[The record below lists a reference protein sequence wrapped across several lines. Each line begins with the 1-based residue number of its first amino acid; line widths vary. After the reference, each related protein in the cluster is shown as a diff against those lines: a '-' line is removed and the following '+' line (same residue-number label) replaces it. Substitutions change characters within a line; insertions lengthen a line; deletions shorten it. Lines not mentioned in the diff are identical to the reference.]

1 MTEQEI
7 QKVLTDALVSLFEVE
22 GDKITLETN
31 LYQDLEIDSIDAIDL
46 IDYIK
51 RQTGYKLQAEDF
63 RNVRTV
69 GDVIEAVKKKISTA
83 NAGADSVS

>member
-7 QKVLTDALVSLFEVE
+7 QKVLTDALVSLFEI
-22 GDKITLETN
+22 DAAKITPETH

-69 GDVIEAVKKKISTA
+69 KDVIEAVKKISV
-83 NAGADSVS
+83 NDHSV

>member
-7 QKVLTDALVSLFEVE
+7 QKVLTDALVSLFEIDAE
-22 GDKITLETN
+22 KITPETN
-31 LYQDLEIDSIDAIDL
+31 LYEDLEIDSIDAIDL

-69 GDVIEAVKKKISTA
+69 NDVVEAVKKISA
-83 NAGADSVS
+83 AVQQ

>member
-7 QKVLTDALVSLFEVE
+7 QQLLTEALVSLFEVDE
-22 GDKITLETN
+22 SKITLDTH
-31 LYQDLEIDSIDAIDL
+31 LYEDLEIDSIDAIDL

-51 RQTGYKLQAEDF
+51 RQTGHKLQAEDF

-69 GDVIEAVKKKISTA
+69 RDVIEAVQKISTQ
-83 NAGADSVS
+83 ADA

>member
-7 QKVLTDALVSLFEVE
+7 QQVLTDALVSLFEIDAE
-22 GDKITLETN
+22 KIKPETH

-69 GDVIEAVKKKISTA
+69 NDVITAVQKIST
-83 NAGADSVS
+83 NTPSL

>member
-7 QKVLTDALVSLFEVE
+7 QKVLTDALVSLFEVDE
-22 GDKITLETN
+22 SKITLETN
-31 LYQDLEIDSIDAIDL
+31 LYEDLEIDSIDAIDL

-69 GDVIEAVKKKISTA
+69 NDVIEAVKKISA
-83 NAGADSVS
+83 NTENA

>member
-7 QKVLTDALVSLFEVE
+7 QKILSDALVELFEADE
-22 GDKITLETN
+22 SKITPETH

-46 IDYIK
+46 IDHIK

-69 GDVIEAVKKKISTA
+69 ADVVEAVKKISQ
-83 NAGADSVS
+83 

>member
-7 QKVLTDALVSLFEVE
+7 QKVLTDALVSLFEIDAE
-22 GDKITLETN
+22 KITLDTH

-69 GDVIEAVKKKISTA
+69 RDVIDAVKKISA
-83 NAGADSVS
+83 NNG

>member
-7 QKVLTDALVSLFEVE
+7 QKVLTEALVSLFEVE
-22 GDKITLETN
+22 KEKITLETN
-31 LYQDLEIDSIDAIDL
+31 LYEDLEIDSIDAIDL

-69 GDVIEAVKKKISTA
+69 SDVIEAVKKIST
-83 NAGADSVS
+83 N

>member
-7 QKVLTDALVSLFEVE
+7 QKVLTDALVSLFEVDA
-22 GDKITLETN
+22 DKITLDTH

-69 GDVIEAVKKKISTA
+69 RDVIEAVQKISA
-83 NAGADSVS
+83 NNG

>member
-7 QKVLTDALVSLFEVE
+7 QKILTDALVQLFEVDE
-22 GDKITLETN
+22 SKITPETH

-46 IDYIK
+46 IDHIK

-69 GDVIEAVKKKISTA
+69 ADVVEAVKKIA
-83 NAGADSVS
+83 Q